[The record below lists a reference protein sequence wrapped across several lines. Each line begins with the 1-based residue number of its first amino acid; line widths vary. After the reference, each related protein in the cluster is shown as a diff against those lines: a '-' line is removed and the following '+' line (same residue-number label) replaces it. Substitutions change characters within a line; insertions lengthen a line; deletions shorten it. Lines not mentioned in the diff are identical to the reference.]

1 MKAKIIAA
9 IIAVAITAASV
20 TGAAHRLISWQF
32 ENRYYAQCCVVTEVA
47 HKANGLDLVTV
58 ENCNGFLYEFW
69 SDEEDW
75 DIGDAASVIMD
86 TNGTELVTDD
96 EVVAAKYDRPDLLG

>member
-1 MKAKIIAA
+1 MKTKILAA
-9 IIAVAITAASV
+9 ILAVTITAASV
-20 TGAAHRLISWQF
+20 TGAAHRLVTWQF
-32 ENRYYAQCCVVTEVA
+32 KNRYYAQCCVVTKVS
-47 HKANGLDLVTV
+47 HDVVTV

-75 DIGDAASVIMD
+75 YVGDAASVIMD

-96 EVVAAKYDRPDLLG
+96 KVVAAKYDRPDLL